1 MGSELP
7 NALLEKN
14 NLHRH
19 TEREGKVNIIFIIS
33 KPAAGSKQ
41 IKDENYRVL
50 LKNFLTRRLQ
60 WRPAWGSW
68 RNLQEPLYK
77 IFSAWKWLRKAIAGV
92 TKSER
97 TGGI

>member
-19 TEREGKVNIIFIIS
+19 TEREDKVNIIFII
-33 KPAAGSKQ
+33 KLAAGSEQ

-50 LKNFLTRRLQ
+50 IKNFLTRRLQ

-68 RNLQEPLYK
+68 RNLQEL
-77 IFSAWKWLRKAIAGV
+77 L
-92 TKSER
+92 
-97 TGGI
+97 